1 MPNNGYGTGI
11 YFANPTTTT
20 AASGSVLSFKLKHQA
35 DKKELT
41 DNYDN
46 FIYVGI
52 TKRKKVAS
60 LEVLLQ
66 GSGSA
71 ITLANIG
78 DTATIANPWT
88 TEVAGNWGVTDA
100 ELDFKND
107 DGAKQTLEL
116 TQWTTTA
123 GSLP

>member
-1 MPNNGYGTGI
+1 MNNGFGSGV
-11 YFANPTTTT
+11 YFGNPTTVTGTT
-20 AASGSVLSFKLKHQA
+20 GSVLSLKLKHQA
-35 DKKELT
+35 DKKEFM
-41 DNYDN
+41 DQYDQ
-46 FIYVGI
+46 FLQVAI

-66 GSGSA
+66 GSGSNIA
-71 ITLANIG
+71 LADIG
-78 DTATIANPWT
+78 DVATMANPWT

-116 TQWTTTA
+116 TQWTTSS